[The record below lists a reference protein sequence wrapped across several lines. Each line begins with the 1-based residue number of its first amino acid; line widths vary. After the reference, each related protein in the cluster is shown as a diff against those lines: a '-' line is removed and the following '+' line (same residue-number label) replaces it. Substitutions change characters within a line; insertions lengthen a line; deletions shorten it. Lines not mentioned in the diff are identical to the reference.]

1 MQTKENSFIKK
12 FISSIKDFEKYPE
25 MAIESFRSVCKY
37 LITLIAIFTLIVTAV
52 SVYDVSKDINNGI
65 EYFKNEIPNLSFSN
79 NRLTVEATEPIK
91 LTNIPNVLDMLIIDT
106 NELTNEQINSYES
119 ELQKHSTGA
128 ILLSDKVILN
138 LGNGTI
144 TYTYEKLVQS
154 YKIGDMTKETIL
166 NYLSG
171 SNMIMIYV
179 GIYIMSYIYLFIA
192 YLISTLMDALIL
204 GVLGYITSLLM
215 KIRIKFTAMLK
226 ISIHA
231 LTLPIILNLLYI
243 IVQALF
249 GFRIKYFEIMY
260 IAVAYIY
267 IVASILMIKSDI
279 IKRGQE
285 LAKIV
290 EEQEKVKQELE
301 RQKEE
306 QRQKEEEE
314 RRKRQE
320 EKEKKKREKKEKE
333 KEGLSGETGQPQGE
347 NA

>member
-25 MAIESFRSVCKY
+25 MAVEPFRNICKY
-37 LITLIAIFTLIVTAV
+37 IVTLIAIFTLIVTAV
-52 SVYDVSKDINNGI
+52 SVYDVSKDIKSGI
-65 EYFKNEIPNLSFSN
+65 EYFENEIPNLSFSN
-79 NRLTVEATEPIK
+79 NKLTVETAEPIK
-91 LTNIPNVLDMLIIDT
+91 LTNIPNAFDILIIDT
-106 NELTNEQINSYES
+106 NEITNDQINSYES
-119 ELQKHSTGA
+119 ELEKHSTGA

-144 TYTYEKLVQS
+144 TYTYEKLAQS

-204 GVLGYITSLLM
+204 GTIGYVTALIM
-215 KIRIKFTAMLK
+215 RIRIKYIPMLK
-226 ISIHA
+226 IAVHA

-243 IVQALF
+243 VVQALF
-249 GFRIKYFEIMY
+249 GFEIKYFEIMY

-314 RRKRQE
+314 RRKKQE
-320 EKEKKKREKKEKE
+320 EKERKKQEKKEKE
-333 KEGLSGETGQPQGE
+333 ESKKEGLQGEPQGD

>member
-12 FISSIKDFEKYPE
+12 LISSIKDFEKYPE
-25 MAIESFRSVCKY
+25 MAIEPFRNICKY
-37 LITLIAIFTLIVTAV
+37 LIILIAIFTLIVTAV

-65 EYFKNEIPNLSFSN
+65 EYFKNEIPNLTFSN
-79 NRLTVEATEPIK
+79 NKLTVEAEEPIK
-91 LTNIPNVLDMLIIDT
+91 LTNIPNALDILIIDT
-106 NELTNEQINSYES
+106 NEITNDQISSYES
-119 ELQKHSTGA
+119 ELEEHSTGA
-128 ILLSDKVILN
+128 ILLSDKAILN

-144 TYTYEKLVQS
+144 TYTYEKLAQT

-171 SNMIMIYV
+171 TNMIMIYV

-204 GVLGYITSLLM
+204 GTIGYITALIM
-215 KIRIKFTAMLK
+215 RIRIKYIPMLK
-226 ISIHA
+226 IAIHA

-243 IVQALF
+243 VVQALF
-249 GFRIKYFEIMY
+249 GFEIKYFEIMY

-314 RRKRQE
+314 RRKKQE
-320 EKEKKKREKKEKE
+320 EKERKKQEKKEKE
-333 KEGLSGETGQPQGE
+333 EDEGLQGEPQGD

>member
-25 MAIESFRSVCKY
+25 MAVESFSHVCKY
-37 LITLIAIFTLIVTAV
+37 LIILIAIFTLIVTAV
-52 SVYDVSKDINNGI
+52 SVYDISKDINNGI
-65 EYFKNEIPNLSFSN
+65 EYLKNEIPNLSFTDN
-79 NRLTVEATEPIK
+79 KLTVEAKEPIK
-91 LTNIPNVLDMLIIDT
+91 ITNIPNVFNLLIIDT
-106 NELTNEQINSYES
+106 NEITNDQINSYES
-119 ELQKHSTGA
+119 ELEKHSTGA
-128 ILLSDKVILN
+128 ILLSDKAILN

-144 TYTYEKLVQS
+144 TYTYEKLAQN
-154 YKIGDMTKETIL
+154 YKIGDMTKESIL

-171 SNMIMIYV
+171 SNIIMIYV

-192 YLISTLMDALIL
+192 YLLSALMDVLIL
-204 GVLGYITSLLM
+204 GTIGYITALLM
-215 KIRIKFTAMLK
+215 RIRIKYISMLK
-226 ISIHA
+226 IAIHA

-243 IVQALF
+243 VVQALF
-249 GFRIKYFEIMY
+249 GFEIKYFEIMY

-290 EEQEKVKQELE
+290 EEQERVKEQLE
-301 RQKEE
+301 REKEE
-306 QRQKEEEE
+306 QRQKEEKE
-314 RRKRQE
+314 RRQRENEK
-320 EKEKKKREKKEKE
+320 KEKKKEKKSDNEDNLGPE
-333 KEGLSGETGQPQGE
+333 PQGE

>member
-12 FISSIKDFEKYPE
+12 IISSIKDFEKYPE
-25 MAIESFRSVCKY
+25 MAVEPFRNICKY
-37 LITLIAIFTLIVTAV
+37 IVTLIAIFTLIVTAV
-52 SVYDVSKDINNGI
+52 SVYDVSKDINSGI

-79 NRLTVEATEPIK
+79 NKLTVETVEPIK
-91 LTNIPNVLDMLIIDT
+91 LTNIPNAFDILIIDT
-106 NELTNEQINSYES
+106 NEITNEQINSYES
-119 ELQKHSTGA
+119 ELEKHSTGA
-128 ILLSDKVILN
+128 ILLSDKMILN

-204 GVLGYITSLLM
+204 GTIGYVTALIM
-215 KIRIKFTAMLK
+215 RIRIKYIPMLK
-226 ISIHA
+226 IAIHA
-231 LTLPIILNLLYI
+231 LTLPVILNLLYI
-243 IVQALF
+243 VVQALF
-249 GFRIKYFEIMY
+249 GFEIKYFEIMY

-285 LAKIV
+285 LAKII

-306 QRQKEEEE
+306 QRQKEEGE
-314 RRKRQE
+314 RRKKQE
-320 EKEKKKREKKEKE
+320 EKEKKKQEKKEREESK
-333 KEGLSGETGQPQGE
+333 KEGLQGEPQGD

>member
-1 MQTKENSFIKK
+1 MQTKENTFIKK
-12 FISSIKDFEKYPE
+12 LISSIKDFEKYPE
-25 MAIESFRSVCKY
+25 MAVESFRNVCKY
-37 LITLIAIFTLIVTAV
+37 IVMLIAIFTLIVTAL
-52 SVYDVSKDINNGI
+52 SVYDVSKDINSGI

-79 NRLTVEATEPIK
+79 NRLTVETTEPIK
-91 LTNIPNVLDMLIIDT
+91 ITNIPNVFDMLIIDT

-119 ELQKHSTGA
+119 ELKKHSTGA

-154 YKIGDMTKETIL
+154 YKIQDMTKETIL

-192 YLISTLMDALIL
+192 YLISIFMDIVILGTIGYVTALI
-204 GVLGYITSLLM
+204 M
-215 KIRIKFTAMLK
+215 RIRIKFIAMLK
-226 ISIHA
+226 IAIHS

-249 GFRIKYFEIMY
+249 GFKIKYFEIMY

-290 EEQEKVKQELE
+290 EEQERVKQELE
-301 RQKEE
+301 RKKEE

-314 RRKRQE
+314 QRKKQE
-320 EKEKKKREKKEKE
+320 EKEKKKKEKKEKE
-333 KEGLSGETGQPQGE
+333 KEGLSGQPQGE

>member
-25 MAIESFRSVCKY
+25 MAVESFRSVCKY
-37 LITLIAIFTLIVTAV
+37 LIILIAIFTLIVTAV
-52 SVYDVSKDINNGI
+52 SVYDVSKDINSGI

-79 NRLTVEATEPIK
+79 NRLTVETTEPIK
-91 LTNIPNVLDMLIIDT
+91 LTNIPNALDLLIIDT
-106 NELTNEQINSYES
+106 NEITNDQINSYET
-119 ELQKHSTGA
+119 ELGKHSTGA

-144 TYTYEKLVQS
+144 TYTYEKLAQN

-171 SNMIMIYV
+171 SNMAMIYV

-192 YLISTLMDALIL
+192 YLLSTFMDVLIL
-204 GVLGYITSLLM
+204 GTIGYITALLM
-215 KIRIKFTAMLK
+215 RIRIKYIPMLK
-226 ISIHA
+226 IAVHA

-243 IVQALF
+243 VVQALF
-249 GFRIKYFEIMY
+249 GFEIKYFEIMY

-314 RRKRQE
+314 RRKKQE
-320 EKEKKKREKKEKE
+320 EKEKKKQEKKEKE
-333 KEGLSGETGQPQGE
+333 ESKKEGLQGEPQGD

>member
-25 MAIESFRSVCKY
+25 MAVEPFRNICKY
-37 LITLIAIFTLIVTAV
+37 IVTLIAIFTLIVTAV
-52 SVYDVSKDINNGI
+52 SVYDVSKDIKSGI

-79 NRLTVEATEPIK
+79 NKLTVETAEPIK
-91 LTNIPNVLDMLIIDT
+91 LTNIPNAFDILIIDT
-106 NELTNEQINSYES
+106 NEITNDQINSYEA
-119 ELQKHSTGA
+119 ELEKHSTGA

-144 TYTYEKLVQS
+144 TYTYEKLAQS

-204 GVLGYITSLLM
+204 GTIGYVTALIM
-215 KIRIKFTAMLK
+215 RIRIKFIAMLK
-226 ISIHA
+226 IAIHS

-249 GFRIKYFEIMY
+249 GFKIKYFEIMY

-290 EEQEKVKQELE
+290 EEQERVKQELE
-301 RQKEE
+301 RKKEE

-314 RRKRQE
+314 QRKKQE
-320 EKEKKKREKKEKE
+320 EKEKKKKEKKEKE
-333 KEGLSGETGQPQGE
+333 KEGLSGQPQGE

>member
-25 MAIESFRSVCKY
+25 MAVESFRSVFKY
-37 LITLIAIFTLIVTAV
+37 LIILIAIFTLIVTAV
-52 SVYDVSKDINNGI
+52 SVYDVSKDINSGI

-79 NRLTVEATEPIK
+79 NRLTVETTEPIK
-91 LTNIPNVLDMLIIDT
+91 LKNIPNALDLLIIDT
-106 NELTNEQINSYES
+106 NEITNDQINSYET
-119 ELQKHSTGA
+119 ELGKHSTGA

-144 TYTYEKLVQS
+144 TYTYEKLAQN

-171 SNMIMIYV
+171 SNMAMIYV

-192 YLISTLMDALIL
+192 YLLSTFMDVLIL
-204 GVLGYITSLLM
+204 GTIGYITALLM
-215 KIRIKFTAMLK
+215 RIRIKYIPMLK
-226 ISIHA
+226 IAVHA

-243 IVQALF
+243 VVQALF
-249 GFRIKYFEIMY
+249 GFEIKYFEIMY

-314 RRKRQE
+314 RRKKQE
-320 EKEKKKREKKEKE
+320 EKERKKQEKKEKE
-333 KEGLSGETGQPQGE
+333 ESKKEGLQGEPQGD